1 MTYQELEQAVEDLQ
15 TTIDDISNQ
24 LNQSVNSDTD
34 LSRVGQF
41 DFPLD
46 DETTQIL
53 NQAID
58 SSFLALSGS
67 ATLVAGTVTVSNP
80 YVYPTSTIIV
90 SRKTSGGTLG
100 YISITSQGTGTFTV
114 GSSSATDTS
123 VINYLIIN

>member
-15 TTIDDISNQ
+15 TAIDDINGQ
-24 LNQSVNSDTD
+24 LNQSDTTD

-58 SSFLALSGS
+58 SYLLSLSGS
-67 ATLVAGTVTVSNP
+67 ATLVGGTVTVSNP
-80 YVYPTSTIIV
+80 YVYPTSTIMV
-90 SRKTSGGTLG
+90 SRKTTSGTLG
-100 YISITSQGTGTFTV
+100 NIYVLSQGTGTFTIASL
-114 GSSSATDTS
+114 SSGDTS
-123 VINYLIIN
+123 TINYLIIN